1 MTFQRHITINA
12 RLTVLAFFALAFVS
26 MGAYAIDPETHEQH
40 PTPAIQYHAIYTVDL
55 GESITVE
62 FGVNAFGVSGPVWHD
77 VDEVRVRM
85 RPVGINTVLTYGY
98 AEIERSEEES
108 VGKTINSYF
117 NSTYKLPTA
126 SPRYYPPGTQF
137 EVTFQLLS
145 GGEVVEEIPYYHG
158 LVENL
163 DEDRNWR
170 RHGDE
175 QLEIIYYGVSDF
187 EIRRLFDET
196 IRNMERISPAL
207 GVEQHHQLRAVVF
220 PNIRELTRYGPTIS
234 QTAADGAFFGGF
246 AYSRYYLTVMAS
258 PSVPILTHELTHL
271 LHDIALDSPSLA
283 RLPAWLTE
291 GIATYFET
299 GVRETLP
306 RNIIRGRNRNDIR
319 RFREMATV
327 PGRAEDIGVFY
338 RQSGDFVGYLAELQ
352 GDSSIGQLLAEIRDG
367 ARLDDALVTVYNGD
381 LDDLERAWRAQHGL
395 PTVGVQSTAQSEIE
409 RNFPPTMVGV
419 PTPILGGENRLDDR
433 YVTERGGSAERVEPV
448 ARAAT
453 PTRDERIQPQG
464 RTPTAVETPG
474 GYVTSPV
481 GREFRANPTLIL
493 VFGLLALGFG
503 ALFIRRLRS

>member
-1 MTFQRHITINA
+1 MAFLLNTSITA
-12 RLTVLAFFALAFVS
+12 RLTVLALLALAFVS
-26 MGAYAIDPETHEQH
+26 MGSQAITIESQAQKPSPVIGISADYRVE
-40 PTPAIQYHAIYTVDL
+40 L
-55 GESITVE
+55 GKSITVE
-62 FGVNAFGVSGPVWHD
+62 YGIAIEGDYWMPHAD
-77 VDEVRVRM
+77 VDEVQVRM
-85 RPVGINTVLTYGY
+85 RPIGINSVSTYGY
-98 AEIERSEEES
+98 AEIERGETKFNDRVSDR
-108 VGKTINSYF
+108 YF
-117 NSTYKLPTA
+117 KATYTLPTA

-137 EVTFQLLS
+137 EVTFVLLS
-145 GGEVVEEIPYYHG
+145 GGETVDEKSFPLGHI
-158 LVENL
+158 ENL

-175 QLEIIYYGVSDF
+175 RLEIIYYGVSDF

-196 IRNMERISPAL
+196 IRNVERISPAL

-271 LHDIALDSPSLA
+271 LHDIALDSPSQA

-299 GVRETLP
+299 GVRQTLP
-306 RNIIRGRNRNDIR
+306 RYMIRGRSGSNIR

-352 GDSSIGQLLAEIRDG
+352 GDSSIGRVLEEIKGG
-367 ARLDDALVTVYNGD
+367 AHWDDALATVYNGD

-395 PTVGVQSTAQSEIE
+395 PTIGVQSTVPAEIQ

-419 PTPILGGENRLDDR
+419 PTPVLGGENRLVDR
-433 YVTERGGSAERVEPV
+433 YVTERGGSNERVNPV

-453 PTRDERIQPQG
+453 PTRTERVQPQAP
-464 RTPTAVETPG
+464 TPTAVATSS

>member
-1 MTFQRHITINA
+1 MLLN
-12 RLTVLAFFALAFVS
+12 
-26 MGAYAIDPETHEQH
+26 G
-40 PTPAIQYHAIYTVDL
+40 
-55 GESITVE
+55 GEI
-62 FGVNAFGVSGPVWHD
+62 
-77 VDEVRVRM
+77 VR
-85 RPVGINTVLTYGY
+85 
-98 AEIERSEEES
+98 ERS
-108 VGKTINSYF
+108 Y
-117 NSTYKLPTA
+117 PTG
-126 SPRYYPPGTQF
+126 Y
-137 EVTFQLLS
+137 
-145 GGEVVEEIPYYHG
+145 ID
-158 LVENL
+158 NL

-175 QLEIIYYGVSDF
+175 RLEIIYYGVSDF

-196 IRNMERISPAL
+196 IRNVERISPAL

-234 QTAADGAFFGGF
+234 QTAADGGFFGGF

-271 LHDIALDSPSLA
+271 LHDIALDSPSQA

-299 GVRETLP
+299 GVRHTLP
-306 RNIIRGRNRNDIR
+306 RYMIRGRSGSNIR

-338 RQSGDFVGYLAELQ
+338 RQSGDFVGFLAELQ
-352 GDSSIGQLLAEIRDG
+352 GDNSIGQLLAEIRDG
-367 ARLDDALVTVYNGD
+367 ARWDDALSTVYGGD

-395 PTVGVQSTAQSEIE
+395 PAIGVQSTAPADIQWK
-409 RNFPPTMVGV
+409 FPPTMVGV
-419 PTPILGGENRLDDR
+419 PTPVLGGENRLVDR
-433 YVTERGGSAERVEPV
+433 HVTERGGSNERVNPV

-453 PTRDERIQPQG
+453 PTRAERIQPQVP
-464 RTPTAVETPG
+464 TPIAVATSG
-474 GYVTSPV
+474 GYVTSPA

-503 ALFIRRLRS
+503 VLFIRRLRS